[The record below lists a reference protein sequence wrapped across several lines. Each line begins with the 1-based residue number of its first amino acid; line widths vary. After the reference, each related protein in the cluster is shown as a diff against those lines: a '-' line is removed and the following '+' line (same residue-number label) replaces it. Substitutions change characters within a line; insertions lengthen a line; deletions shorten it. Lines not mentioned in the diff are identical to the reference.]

1 MKYTNPH
8 KFTPKHI
15 KYSKASSVKAVK
27 VSVNVLSVKSKN
39 WSLPTSARKILK
51 NQGYI
56 RTSNNVKNVKNV
68 KDEDNKAEHTRQ
80 KNLSATNA
88 KDMKANLT
96 ILDKNLT
103 YVQHMLPKKNS
114 KQEYL
119 KLGPVYNRQ
128 EVINSKPKSM
138 IENKCNS

>member
-8 KFTPKHI
+8 KFTPNHI

-27 VSVNVLSVKSKN
+27 VSVHVLLVKSKN
-39 WSLPTSARKILK
+39 LSLPSSSRKIMN
-51 NQGYI
+51 NQGYFK
-56 RTSNNVKNVKNV
+56 TSKNAKNV
-68 KDEDNKAEHTRQ
+68 KDEDNKAERTRK
-80 KNLSATNA
+80 KNLSATKS

-96 ILDKNLT
+96 ILDKNLS

-119 KLGPVYNRQ
+119 KLGPVSNRQ
-128 EVINSKPKSM
+128 EVLDSKPKSM
-138 IENKCNS
+138 IENICNC